1 MKILVTGAAGFIG
14 SHLSERLKDAGHD
27 VIGLDCFTPYYDR
40 TLKDLNA
47 NELKDKGIRIYEL
60 DLAKDDLSEAVKDV
74 EAVYHFAA
82 QPGISDKAPFEDY
95 LNNNIIATH
104 RLLKS
109 LEPLEDFKYFVNIA
123 TSSIYG
129 KNATLS
135 EEQPPEPASHYGTT
149 KLMAEQ
155 MVLAK
160 NRDVDFPACSLRLY
174 SVYGERE
181 RPEKLFPLVFR
192 SVFTDYEFPF
202 FEGSEHHL
210 RSYTYIGDV
219 IDSFEAVLE
228 HMDDCNGEV
237 INIGLDKAITTGEA
251 LKIIEKVMGK
261 PVKYKRVPKR
271 AGDQDKTQA
280 VIDKARKLLKYE
292 PKTTPAEGFKKMG
305 EWYEAKILPLIKAGK
320 L

>member
-1 MKILVTGAAGFIG
+1 MKILITGAAGFIG

-27 VIGLDCFTPYYDR
+27 VVGLDCYTSYYER
-40 TLKDLNA
+40 VLKDLNA
-47 NELKDKGIRIYEL
+47 Q
-60 DLAKDDLSEAVKDV
+60 DLAKKGIEILDLDLSKDDLTNAVKDV
-74 EAVYHFAA
+74 EVVYHFAA

-104 RLLKS
+104 RLLES
-109 LEPLEDFKYFVNIA
+109 VVDSPTLKYFVNTA

-135 EEQPPEPASHYGTT
+135 EEKPPEPASHYGTT
-149 KLMAEQ
+149 KLAAEQ
-155 MVLAK
+155 MVLARY
-160 NRDVDFPACSLRLY
+160 RDNGFPACSLRLY

-181 RPEKLFPLVFR
+181 RPEKLFPRVYR
-192 SVFTDYEFPF
+192 SIFTDYEFPF

-210 RSYTYIGDV
+210 RSYTYIADI
-219 IDSFEAVLE
+219 IDGFEAVLD
-228 HMDDCNGEV
+228 HMDECAGEV

-251 LKIIEKVMGK
+251 LEIVEKVMGK

-280 VIDKARKLLKYE
+280 VIDKARKLLNYN
-292 PKTTPAEGFKKMG
+292 PSTTPEEGFKKAG
-305 EWYEAKILPLIKAGK
+305 DWYEAKILPLIKAGK